1 MTTASLTT
9 TIDFANEFA
18 LTEKVKTSLSDLL
31 TICFPDTKYH
41 GRNYYKQL
49 PHSRLIMSIEGR
61 IIGQVAMDYR
71 AMNLNEKLV
80 HILGAVDMAIHPD
93 YQGRGLGTIL
103 MNKFEQIAIDNK
115 NNIDF
120 LYLVTGVPLFY
131 EKMGYKKTSQKVSW
145 MKIHQSKNQGMAHE
159 QVEDSTLMY
168 KSISGKL
175 WQDGDL
181 DMLGYWY

>member
-1 MTTASLTT
+1 MTTASLAT
-9 TIDFANEFA
+9 TIDFANEFT
-18 LTEKVKTSLSDLL
+18 LTDKVKSELTTLL
-31 TICFPDTKYH
+31 GICFPDTKYH

-49 PHSRLIMSIEGR
+49 PHSRLIMSIDGR
-61 IIGQVAMDYR
+61 VIGQVAMDYR

-80 HILGAVDMAIHPD
+80 HVLGAVDMAIHPD
-93 YQGRGLGTIL
+93 YQGLGLGTLL
-103 MNKFEQIAIDNK
+103 MNRLEQIAIENK

-131 EKMGYKKTSQKVSW
+131 EKIGYKRTSQKVSW
-145 MKIHQSKNQGMAHE
+145 MKIHQNKNQGMAHE
-159 QVEDSTLMY
+159 QIEDTTLMY
-168 KSISGKL
+168 KSISDKH